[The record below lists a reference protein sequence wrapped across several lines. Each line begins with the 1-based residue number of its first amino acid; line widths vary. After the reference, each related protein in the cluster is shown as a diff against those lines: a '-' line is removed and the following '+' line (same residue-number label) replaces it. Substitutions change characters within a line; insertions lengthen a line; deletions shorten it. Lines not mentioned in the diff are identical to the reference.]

1 MTVLKKKW
9 NNEILV
15 EMTYANIAHIYYEMM
30 HICWCRRYFFR
41 IVSAQSHYAAA
52 EIENIKF
59 ILADWVKFGKWAKTQ
74 VLKFKSDCNFL
85 ASCQNISHQYLAYI
99 DKI

>member
-52 EIENIKF
+52 EDRKHQIYPGWLSQIWKMSKNSSFEIQKW
-59 ILADWVKFGKWAKTQ
+59 LQLSGKLSKYFTSVSSLYW
-74 VLKFKSDCNFL
+74 
-85 ASCQNISHQYLAYI
+85 
-99 DKI
+99 